1 MLKPTCLCKQSQQPL
16 IQPSFASYHLSR
28 REISPIFKFQDSTHY
43 LSSSSTP
50 SLSEV
55 NSHLFT
61 FSSLSYQTH
70 KMRTSSSSTILLL
83 ATTLHLVTASPPI
96 SIIPVPSYIPTIDIL
111 PPVAATGTTAAYV
124 ALPLTIVPEP
134 DLLAASS
141 VVVVLPAISTLV
153 PEEEPVKTM
162 SPVAVGVKTSVV
174 VVEEEGWTSTTT
186 VVAASLFSFSFPLSR
201 LVCELH

>member
-1 MLKPTCLCKQSQQPL
+1 M
-16 IQPSFASYHLSR
+16 R
-28 REISPIFKFQDSTHY
+28 
-43 LSSSSTP
+43 
-50 SLSEV
+50 
-55 NSHLFT
+55 T
-61 FSSLSYQTH
+61 FSSSI
-70 KMRTSSSSTILLL
+70 ILLL
-83 ATTLHLVTASPPI
+83 ATALHLVTASPPI

-111 PPVAATGTTAAYV
+111 PPAAATGTTAAYV
-124 ALPLTIVPEP
+124 ALPLTIVPQP

-174 VVEEEGWTSTTT
+174 VEEEGWTSTTT